1 VAACRDGV
9 VSCGRHGR
17 EEEEVRAAQDEAAT
31 VSLHL
36 ATAVGLPAALPRH
49 HRRRPPPHHHL
60 ASTPPRALP
69 GRLVLGSRLARD
81 PAARTP

>member
-1 VAACRDGV
+1 VAACWEGV
-9 VSCGRHGR
+9 VGCGRHGR
-17 EEEEVRAAQDEAAT
+17 EEEEV
-31 VSLHL
+31 

-69 GRLVLGSRLARD
+69 GRLVLGSRRARD
-81 PAARTP
+81 PTARTP